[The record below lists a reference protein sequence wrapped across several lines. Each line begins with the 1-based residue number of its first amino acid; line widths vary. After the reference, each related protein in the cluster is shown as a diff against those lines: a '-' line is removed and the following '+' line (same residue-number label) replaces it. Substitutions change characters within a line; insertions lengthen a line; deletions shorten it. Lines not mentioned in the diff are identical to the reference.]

1 MSWLCAA
8 NTLSVSAQMTLPDW
22 VRARGMSMYQMA
34 IMGGSALGAAIW
46 GQLATMATLTSSLV
60 VAALTGAIAML
71 VATRRLTDHGLEE
84 DLTPSREFKVP
95 VAQTPPRAGHVVATI
110 EYMIDPAR
118 AAAFVELMQ
127 DSRRSRLRQGALGW
141 ELLHDMG
148 QPGRYLE
155 QIVDESWTEHL
166 RRFDRITA
174 ADVALRD
181 RKLAFHVA
189 EGPPLVT
196 RYAVVPALR
205 ADTAD

>member
-1 MSWLCAA
+1 MRGLRRVDKTEALQLMTKHGWL
-8 NTLSVSAQMTLPDW
+8 SRRPMVF
-22 VRARGMSMYQMA
+22 REE
-34 IMGGSALGAAIW
+34 
-46 GQLATMATLTSSLV
+46 V
-60 VAALTGAIAML
+60 V
-71 VATRRLTDHGLEE
+71 
-84 DLTPSREFKVP
+84 
-95 VAQTPPRAGHVVATI
+95 
-110 EYMIDPAR
+110 
-118 AAAFVELMQ
+118 
-127 DSRRSRLRQGALGW
+127 RRSRLRQGALGW

-196 RYAVVPALR
+196 RYAVEPALR

>member
-1 MSWLCAA
+1 MDSYFLDWA
-8 NTLSVSAQMTLPDW
+8 NLLLRW
-22 VRARGMSMYQMA
+22 VHV
-34 IMGGSALGAAIW
+34 I
-46 GQLATMATLTSSLV
+46 T
-60 VAALTGAIAML
+60 AIAWIGSSFYFVFLDNNLIKPNSPDLLEKGVDGAMWAVHGGGFYHPVKFAGAPPNL
-71 VATRRLTDHGLEE
+71 PGHLHWFYWESYTTWMSGFALLTVSYLWN
-84 DLTPSREFKVP
+84 
-95 VAQTPPRAGHVVATI
+95 ARA
-110 EYMIDPAR
+110 YLIDPAR

-196 RYAVVPALR
+196 RYAVEPALR